1 MKKSVETFADKSQKN
16 GIVNSSRSRKS
27 IVAIVGRPN
36 VGKSTLFNRICR
48 KRSAIVDFEEG
59 VTRDR
64 KYEDAEWTG
73 KNFIIVDTGG
83 IIPKSNDRMDMAVK
97 FQAEVAILEA
107 DFILFIVDAKTGT
120 TDIDLEIARILS
132 PHREKVMLVANKVD
146 NEKDELEVYDF
157 MQLGFGEAF
166 PIAAIQG
173 RNTGNFLDELV
184 SHIDTVPAT
193 DEEDDS
199 IKVAIV
205 GKPNVG
211 KSSVVNRL
219 SGQDINIVT
228 DIPGTTRDSIDTH
241 FKHFG
246 KKITFIDTAGLRRKK
261 NIKYGVEYFSTMRT
275 IESINRA
282 DVVLLVMDA
291 TEELSNQDQ
300 KIVSYAARNYKDI
313 IIVINKWDLV
323 DKNNS
328 TVGEFVKDI
337 RQQLKFVEF
346 APVVF
351 ISALTGQRVQKVF
364 DMILQVS
371 EESKKRIGTS
381 ELNRFLQR
389 VIAKFPP
396 SHSSGK
402 HTKIFYCT
410 QVKGHPPTFVF
421 FCNNSKLI
429 TTHYKRYLQN
439 QLRDT
444 FKFEGASIKTLFR
457 SREENDLF

>member
-1 MKKSVETFADKSQKN
+1 MKKSVVAPNGRAKKS
-16 GIVNSSRSRKS
+16 V
-27 IVAIVGRPN
+27 VAIVGRPN

-64 KYEDAEWTG
+64 KYEEAEWNG

-83 IIPKSNDRMDMAVK
+83 IIPKSTNSIDKAVK
-97 FQAEVAILEA
+97 FQAEIAIEES
-107 DFILFIVDAKTGT
+107 DFILFVVDTKTGT
-120 TDIDLEIARILS
+120 TDMDIEIARILS
-132 PHREKVMLVANKVD
+132 LHREKVMLVANKTD
-146 NEKDELEVYDF
+146 NEKDELEIFDF
-157 MQLGFGEAF
+157 MQLGFGEPF
-166 PIAAIQG
+166 PIAAVQG

-184 SHIDTVPAT
+184 RQIETVPFA
-193 DEEDDS
+193 EEEDS

-219 SGQDINIVT
+219 YGQDINIVT

-246 KKITFIDTAGLRRKK
+246 QKITFIDTAGLRRKK
-261 NIKYGVEYFSTMRT
+261 SIKYGVEYFSTMRT

-282 DVVLLVMDA
+282 DVVLLILDA
-291 TEELSNQDQ
+291 SQEISNQDQ

-313 IIVINKWDLV
+313 IIVNNKWDLV
-323 DKNNS
+323 EKDNS
-328 TVGEFVKDI
+328 TTGIYVKDL
-337 RQQLKFVEF
+337 RHQLKFVEF
-346 APVVF
+346 APVIF
-351 ISALTGQRVQKVF
+351 ISALTGQRTQKIL
-364 DMILQVS
+364 DLILQVS

-381 ELNRFLQR
+381 ELNRFLEKT
-389 VIAKFPP
+389 IAKFPP

-402 HTKIFYCT
+402 HSKIFYCT
-410 QVKGHPPTFVF
+410 QVKSHPPTFVF
-421 FCNNSKLI
+421 FCNNNKLI
-429 TTHYKRYLQN
+429 TTHYKRYLNN
-439 QLRDT
+439 QLRET

-457 SREENDLF
+457 SRDENDVI